1 MKSIIIGIAGGT
13 GSGKTTIAKN
23 IVKEYGPGEVL
34 RLELDSYY
42 RDQSN
47 LSQNERAAINYDHP
61 SSLEIELLVKHIE
74 HLCHGEAVE
83 IPIYNFATHNRATET
98 RRVEPHKVIVVEG
111 ILALSYS
118 ELTEKMD
125 VKLYVDTPSDIRFI
139 RRLKRD
145 INERGRS
152 VDSVIMQYR
161 KTVRPMHAQ
170 FVEPNKYLADIIIP
184 EGGLNHV
191 AVDLIRTKINAI
203 LEKNIDPF

>member
-83 IPIYNFATHNRATET
+83 IPSYNFSTHNRAIET

-184 EGGLNHV
+184 EGGLNYV

-203 LEKNIDPF
+203 LGEEY

>member
-1 MKSIIIGIAGGT
+1 MNSIIIGIAGGT

-23 IVKEYGPGEVL
+23 IVKEYRAGEVL

-61 SSLEIELLVKHIE
+61 SSLEIELLVNQIE
-74 HLCHGEAVE
+74 DLCQGKAVE
-83 IPIYNFATHNRATET
+83 IPIYNFATHNRAGET
-98 RRVEPHKVIVVEG
+98 RRVEPHKVIIIEG

-125 VKLYVDTPSDIRFI
+125 VKLYVDTPPDIRFI

-152 VDSVIMQYR
+152 VESVIAQYH

-170 FVEPNKYLADIIIP
+170 FVEPNKYLADLIIP
-184 EGGLNHV
+184 EGGMNRV
-191 AVDLIRTKINAI
+191 AVDLIRTKINSV
-203 LEKNIDPF
+203 LGERN